1 MGIFTVPSYLDTEA
15 LNDMMKT
22 RFLPD
27 YTDRDLRLAQQ
38 HSDPWEIAAAM
49 RNTLDS
55 HSYVEE
61 IDLPPIDAFLDH
73 IDHAVK
79 VAGIDHVAVSSDNE
93 PVEDLEDR
101 SKWPNL
107 TQGLVKRG
115 YSDGDIRKIL
125 GENFL
130 RVWDQAA
137 GTSM

>member
-1 MGIFTVPSYLDTEA
+1 MTLTRSDAEATGDVTPVEKVTVPFFACA
-15 LNDMMKT
+15 L
-22 RFLPD
+22 
-27 YTDRDLRLAQQ
+27 
-38 HSDPWEIAAAM
+38 SC
-49 RNTLDS
+49 
-55 HSYVEE
+55 
-61 IDLPPIDAFLDH
+61 DH

-107 TQGLVKRG
+107 TKGLVKRG

-137 GTSM
+137 GTSDVS